1 MRTERTGVVLTLS
14 AAKGKDLARGTRG
27 VLAGW
32 RLLRDGPRDSRGRS
46 FAVLRTTVALLA
58 AAPLT
63 AQQPIVV
70 SPRGPVRTIA
80 EGVRRAAPGGR
91 VVVTAGVYREPTV
104 VIDKPLTLEGR
115 SLPTLDGEGAR
126 ELLRVTADDVTVRGL
141 RFANVG
147 RSYTEDRA
155 AVRVV
160 KAARCVIADNR
171 FDDAFYGVYLADV
184 DGCRVERNRLAGR
197 ATSEAASGNGIHLWS
212 SRGVVI
218 ADNAIAGH
226 RDGIYFEFVRDSR
239 VERNTSEGNLRYG
252 LHFMYSDSCRYV
264 GNAFRRNGSGVAVMY
279 TKAVEMRGNRFEDNW
294 GAAAY
299 GLLLKEIGDPVLVGN
314 VFARNTVGL
323 MADGVTR
330 LVAERNAF
338 RENGW
343 AVRLQANAQDARFVS
358 NDFAGNT
365 FDVATNGR
373 DAAATFAG
381 NWFDGYRGYDL
392 DRDGRGDVPHRPV
405 RLFSLL
411 VASYEPS
418 VALLRSFFV
427 DLLDGAERV
436 VPALTPESVVDAHPS
451 MRPNVRRD
459 TRPGA
464 R

>member
-1 MRTERTGVVLTLS
+1 MTL
-14 AAKGKDLARGTRG
+14 GL
-27 VLAGW
+27 V
-32 RLLRDGPRDSRGRS
+32 
-46 FAVLRTTVALLA
+46 A
-58 AAPLT
+58 AAPLG
-63 AQQPIVV
+63 AQQPTPATVVV
-70 SPRGPVRTIA
+70 SPRGPVRTVA

-104 VIDKPLTLEGR
+104 VIDKPLTLEGAG
-115 SLPTLDGEGAR
+115 LPTLDGEGAR
-126 ELLRVTADDVTVRGL
+126 ELVRVTADDVTVRGL

-155 AVRVV
+155 ALRVV
-160 KAARCVIADNR
+160 SATGCVIADNR
-171 FDDAFYGVYLADV
+171 FDDAFYGVYLAAV
-184 DGCRVERNRLAGR
+184 DGCRVERNRFAGH

-264 GNAFRRNGSGVAVMY
+264 GNVFRRNGSGVAVMY

-314 VFARNTVGL
+314 TFARNTVGL
-323 MADGVTR
+323 MADGATR
-330 LVAERNAF
+330 LVAERNTF
-338 RENGW
+338 RDNGW
-343 AVRLQANAQDARFVS
+343 AVRLQANTQDARFAA

-373 DAAATFAG
+373 DAAAAFDG

-392 DRDGRGDVPHRPV
+392 DKDGRGDVPHRPV

-411 VASYEPS
+411 VANYEPS

-459 TRPGA
+459 TGTPTRLGA

>member
-1 MRTERTGVVLTLS
+1 
-14 AAKGKDLARGTRG
+14 
-27 VLAGW
+27 
-32 RLLRDGPRDSRGRS
+32 
-46 FAVLRTTVALLA
+46 
-58 AAPLT
+58 
-63 AQQPIVV
+63 
-70 SPRGPVRTIA
+70 
-80 EGVRRAAPGGR
+80 

-104 VIDKPLTLEGR
+104 VVDKPLTLEGAG
-115 SLPTLDGEGAR
+115 LPTLDGEGAR
-126 ELLRVTADDVTVRGL
+126 ELVRVTADDVTVLGL

-155 AVRVV
+155 ALRVV
-160 KAARCVIADNR
+160 KAAGCVIADNR
-171 FDDAFYGVYLADV
+171 FDDAFYGVYLAAV
-184 DGCRVERNRLAGR
+184 DGCRVERNRFAGR
-197 ATSEAASGNGIHLWS
+197 ATTEAASGDGVHLWS
-212 SRGVVI
+212 SRGVTV

-264 GNAFRRNGSGVAVMY
+264 GNTFRRNGSGVAVMY
-279 TKAVEMRGNRFEDNW
+279 TRTVEMRGNRFEDNR

-314 VFARNTVGL
+314 TFARNTVGL
-323 MADGVTR
+323 MADGATR
-330 LVAERNAF
+330 LVAERNVF
-338 RENGW
+338 RDNGW
-343 AVRLQANAQDARFVS
+343 AVRLQANAQDARFAA

-373 DAAATFAG
+373 DAAAAFAG

-405 RLFSLL
+405 RLVSLHL
-411 VASYEPS
+411 ANYEPS
-418 VALLRSFFV
+418 VALLRAIFV

-436 VPALTPESVVDAHPS
+436 VPALTPESVVDPHPA
-451 MRPNVRRD
+451 MRPNAPRD
-459 TRPGA
+459 A